1 MNGVERYK
9 FSLHPNEPLYT
20 NVLSLRQRLKSNFP
34 GQIRGFQNYYT
45 PKITLINFDGGDL
58 SDHLCFLDQV
68 PVPDHPLSVS
78 YRESYFNDW
87 KGYIG
92 LSFDPSDELID
103 YRENLVDLAAN
114 CGLSINDR
122 EWRYGPH
129 ITIGRTRRKRR
140 SESKNQYTQNLRHI
154 FNDLSDLANSTALT
168 GTLRPGF
175 LRQVVG
181 DNTNV
186 RYLFRDSLSDITR
199 PDKDTVNGC
208 PHVVQ
213 VDGRMPLRD
222 MLFGTPDNPLEY
234 VI

>member
-1 MNGVERYK
+1 VERYK
-9 FSLHPNEPLYT
+9 FSLLPDEPLYT
-20 NVLSLRQRLKSNFP
+20 NVLTLRQTLKSEFP
-34 GQIRGFQNYYT
+34 GQIRGFQNNFT
-45 PKITLINFDGGDL
+45 PKITVLDFKGGSL
-58 SDHLCFLDQV
+58 TEHLCFLDGLPANHY
-68 PVPDHPLSVS
+68 PVKVEYSDAFINPL
-78 YRESYFNDW
+78 
-87 KGYIG
+87 KGFVG
-92 LSFDPSDELID
+92 LNFTPTDELLAYRQNLID
-103 YRENLVDLAAN
+103 TAIA
-114 CGLSINDR
+114 CGLTISDQDR
-122 EWRYGPH
+122 EFRPH
-129 ITIGRTRRKRR
+129 VTLGRIKARGRREHKNSYQKRID
-140 SESKNQYTQNLRHI
+140 EV
-154 FNDLSDLANSTALT
+154 FNSLSSLANSTALT

-199 PDKDTVNGC
+199 PDNDAVNGC